1 MWKIIFQNIWNRRKK
16 NGWIFAELIIVT
28 MILWVL
34 VDVSA
39 VYLYNR
45 SLPLG
50 YDADRLCMVS
60 FRTYPDHDPLYQEEY
75 DTDNAKAESMEL
87 IMQKVGNYR
96 GVENATYVFT
106 PWQHIG
112 STGNQTYNF
121 KTGDIAVDSVL
132 NQIDVLRFHANTN
145 FFETY
150 GMETVEGSPSPEEL
164 SKLDFSWKDV
174 VITADVAR
182 RCFGDEKD
190 AIGKKMYFVNWNKDT
205 IWCPVRA
212 VLKDVHYQSYRPT
225 YSLVFR
231 PQEKPD
237 SYDYCKVMV
246 RVDDD
251 VDVNDFIDGFDVF
264 MNKELSVGNYYAERV
279 ELLVDVNKSNE
290 KKYSSTNYM
299 TLLLTIFFLI
309 NICLGVVG
317 TFWFQT
323 RSRVEEIGVLRTFGA
338 TRWDIRAMLL
348 GEGFVLSSLAVL
360 AGCMLYLQIALHTSF
375 LGTSL
380 GMFYDKGLNLI
391 DNWILHFDQHF
402 MLISMLCYAII
413 TITVL
418 VGIYLP
424 ARSISNV
431 NPIDALRDE

>member
-50 YDADRLCMVS
+50 YDAERLCMVS

-75 DTDNAKAESMEL
+75 DTDKAKAESMEL
-87 IMQKVGNYR
+87 IMQKVRNYR

-150 GMETVEGSPSPEEL
+150 GMETIEGSPSPEEL

-182 RCFGDEKD
+182 RCFGDEKE
-190 AIGKKMYFVNWNKDT
+190 AIGKKIYFVNWNNDT
-205 IWCPVRA
+205 IWCSVRA
-212 VLKDVHYQSYRPT
+212 VLKDVHFQSYRPT
-225 YSLVFR
+225 YALVFR

-246 RVDDD
+246 RVEDD

-279 ELLVDVNKSNE
+279 ESLVDVNKSNE
-290 KKYSSTNYM
+290 KGYSSTNYM

-338 TRWDIRAMLL
+338 TRWNIRAMLV

-360 AGCMLYLQIALHTSF
+360 IGCLLYLQIALHTTF

-391 DNWILHFDQHF
+391 DNWILHFGEHF
-402 MLISMLCYAII
+402 TLISLLCYAII

-418 VGIYLP
+418 VGIYVP

>member
-60 FRTYPDHDPLYQEEY
+60 FRTYPDQDPLYQEEY
-75 DTDNAKAESMEL
+75 DTDNAKVESMEL
-87 IMQKVGNYR
+87 IMQKVRNYR

-121 KTGDIAVDSVL
+121 KTGNIAVDSVL

-150 GMETVEGSPSPEEL
+150 GMKTVEGSPSSEEL

-251 VDVNDFIDGFDVF
+251 VDVVDFIDGFDVF

-279 ELLVDVNKSNE
+279 EFLADVNKSNE
-290 KKYSSTNYM
+290 KQYSSTNYM

-323 RSRVEEIGVLRTFGA
+323 QSRVEEIGVLRTFGA
-338 TRWDIRAMLL
+338 TRWNIRAMLL

-360 AGCMLYLQIALHTSF
+360 VGCMLYLQIALHTSF

-391 DNWILHFDQHF
+391 DNWILHFDEHF
-402 MLISMLCYAII
+402 MLISLLCYAVI

-418 VGIYLP
+418 VGIYIP

-431 NPIDALRDE
+431 NPIDALRNE